1 MREAAVRATRAA
13 SRPKRKNLMNLFFRA
28 IQRITDGLRIMG
40 LWCLVGMMLLTC
52 VDVVGRK
59 FGHPIFGS
67 VELVGFMATM
77 AVAFALPYT
86 HQAGAHIGVEVL
98 VQLLPEKTQTIVALC
113 THVVSMAL
121 FAIVTWQ
128 MTLYAETIRK
138 SGTVSMSLEL
148 PEYLVIYVVAICFLL
163 FSLTIIRD
171 IVKYVNQLRGVS

>member
-1 MREAAVRATRAA
+1 
-13 SRPKRKNLMNLFFRA
+13 MNPFFRV
-28 IQRITDGLRIMG
+28 IQWVSDGLRIMG

-52 VDVVGRK
+52 VDVIGRK
-59 FGHPIFGS
+59 FGSPIFGS

-98 VQLLPEKTQTIVALC
+98 VQVLSQRTQAAIELVTQ
-113 THVVSMAL
+113 VVSLVL

-128 MTLYAETIRK
+128 MFLYADTIHK

-148 PEYLVIYVVAICFLL
+148 PEHIVIYVVAVCFLL
-163 FSLTIIRD
+163 FTLVIIRD
-171 IVKYVNQLRGVS
+171 IVANVHKLRGAR

>member
-1 MREAAVRATRAA
+1 M
-13 SRPKRKNLMNLFFRA
+13 MNLFFKTV
-28 IQRITDGLRIMG
+28 QRVNDGLRILG

-86 HQAGAHIGVEVL
+86 HRAGAHIGVEVL
-98 VQLLPEKTQTIVALC
+98 VQILPHKAQTIMALC
-113 THVVSMAL
+113 THMVSMVL

-148 PEYLVIYVVAICFLL
+148 PEYLIIYVVAVCFLL
-163 FSLTIIRD
+163 FSLTIIQD
-171 IVKYVNQLRGVS
+171 IVEHVNQLRGV